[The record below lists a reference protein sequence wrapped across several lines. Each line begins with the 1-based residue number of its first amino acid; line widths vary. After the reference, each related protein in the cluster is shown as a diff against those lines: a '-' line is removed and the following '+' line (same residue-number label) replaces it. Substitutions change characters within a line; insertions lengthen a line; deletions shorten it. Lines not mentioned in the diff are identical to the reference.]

1 MFSGLVA
8 YLGTVVELVPDPR
21 GGAQLRIAAPG
32 AVAEG
37 VAPKDSVAIGGVC
50 LTVVACDSETMTFDV
65 VPETLERSALGAL
78 EAGSPVN
85 VELSL
90 RLGDRL
96 GGHLVYGHVDATARI
111 TAKTAEGQGHR
122 LTVELPPLLAPYIV
136 EKGYVAVD
144 GTSLTVAAVRG
155 DRFEIALIPET
166 LARTTFGTKGP
177 GDPVNLEID
186 PIARYALAA
195 ASHYERMP
203 AATSPS
209 SDELAWAYEI

>member
-1 MFSGLVA
+1 MFSGLIAHLGRVA
-8 YLGTVVELVPDPR
+8 ALDRDPR
-21 GGAQLRIAAPG
+21 GGVRLVIDAPG

-37 VAPKDSVAIGGVC
+37 VAPKDSIAISGVC
-50 LTVVACDSETMTFDV
+50 LTVVAHDDATVAFDV

-78 EAGSPVN
+78 VPGAAVN

-111 TAKTAEGQGHR
+111 VAKVPEGQGHR
-122 LTVELPPLLAPYIV
+122 LSVELPATLAPFVV
-136 EKGYVAVD
+136 EKGYVALD
-144 GTSLTVAAVRG
+144 GISLTVAAVRDG
-155 DRFEIALIPET
+155 VFEIALIPET
-166 LARTTFGTKGP
+166 SARTTLGDKGA

-195 ASHYERMP
+195 AARYGRGSTPSH
-203 AATSPS
+203 
-209 SDELAWAYEI
+209 DELAWAYEI

>member
-1 MFSGLVA
+1 
-8 YLGTVVELVPDPR
+8 
-21 GGAQLRIAAPG
+21 
-32 AVAEG
+32 
-37 VAPKDSVAIGGVC
+37 VAPKDSIAICGVC
-50 LTVVACDSETMTFDV
+50 LTVVEHDHQTIAFDV

-78 EAGSPVN
+78 EPGSPVN

-96 GGHLVYGHVDATARI
+96 GGHLVYGHVDATTRI
-111 TAKTAEGQGHR
+111 LDKVPEGQGHR
-122 LTVELPPLLAPYIV
+122 LSVATPENLRQFVV

-144 GTSLTVAAVRG
+144 GVSLTVAAVRA

-166 LARTTFGTKGP
+166 SARTTLGPKGP
-177 GDPVNLEID
+177 GDAVNFEID

-195 ASHYERMP
+195 AAHYEERGAP
-203 AATSPS
+203 PS

>member
-1 MFSGLVA
+1 LFSGLIA
-8 YLGTVVELVPDPR
+8 YLGTVASLERDVR
-21 GGAQLRIAAPG
+21 GGVRLRIAAPG

-37 VAPKDSVAIGGVC
+37 VAPKDSIAIGGVC
-50 LTVVACDSETMTFDV
+50 LTVVEHDDTTIGFDV
-65 VPETLERSALGAL
+65 VPETLDRSALGAL
-78 EAGSPVN
+78 AVGSPVN

-111 TAKTAEGQGHR
+111 RSKVEEGQGHR
-122 LTVELPPLLAPYIV
+122 LSVELPATLAPYIV

-155 DRFEIALIPET
+155 GAFEIALIPET
-166 LARTTFGTKGP
+166 SARTTLGTKRA
-177 GDPVNLEID
+177 GDLVNLEID

-195 ASHYERMP
+195 VARYETQP
-203 AATSPS
+203 ALGPS
-209 SDELAWAYEI
+209 SEELAWAYEI

>member
-1 MFSGLVA
+1 MFSGLIA
-8 YLGTVVELVPDPR
+8 YLGTVAALERDPR
-21 GGAQLRIAAPG
+21 GGVRLRVDAPG

-50 LTVVACDSETMTFDV
+50 LTVVEHDATSMSFDV

-78 EAGSPVN
+78 AVGSPVN

-111 TAKTAEGQGHR
+111 AAKIPEGQGHR
-122 LTVELPPLLAPYIV
+122 LSIETPPAMARFVV

-144 GTSLTVAAVRG
+144 GVSLTVAAVRDG
-155 DRFEIALIPET
+155 RFEIALIPET
-166 LARTTFGTKGP
+166 SARTTLGSKGP
-177 GDPVNLEID
+177 GDVVNLEID
-186 PIARYALAA
+186 PIARYALSAATTYGPGAA
-195 ASHYERMP
+195 ATH
-203 AATSPS
+203 
-209 SDELAWAYEI
+209 DELAWAYEI

>member
-1 MFSGLVA
+1 LFSGLIA
-8 YLGTVVELVPDPR
+8 YLGKVAGLVPDPR
-21 GGAQLRIAAPG
+21 GGVQLRIASPG

-78 EAGSPVN
+78 AVGSPVN

-111 TAKTAEGQGHR
+111 AAKVAEGQGHR
-122 LTVELPPLLAPYIV
+122 LTVELPAALAPYIV

-166 LARTTFGTKGP
+166 SARTTLGSKGP

-195 ASHYERMP
+195 AVHYERTSST
-203 AATSPS
+203 ASPS